1 MLPKTMKAAVAAAG
15 ISCAGVCGVVVAP
28 AAYAG
33 DAVNALP
40 ATGDVHGASSRPI
53 IFILPGQSV
62 GTQPYGKM
70 KSNLEAGGYDTRILD
85 LKGTDVVADAH
96 LIADEVH
103 RVRED
108 NPDAEISLVGHSAG
122 GISAREY
129 LKHQGGTSD
138 IARYIAIGSPQYGSP
153 GACVQGGTA
162 KDLCP
167 GSEYMN
173 RLNAGDDTPGP
184 TEYYAIRGEHEWADG
199 RLDGGQCRMKPVA
212 SPSPLINGGFHPSI
226 ESLQSEV
233 SATVLAALNGTCTGE
248 FVDEPID
255 SIQAK
260 DTIFQDGL

>member
-1 MLPKTMKAAVAAAG
+1 MLPKTLKAAIAAAG
-15 ISCAGVCGVVVAP
+15 ASCAGVCALFVAP
-28 AAYAG
+28 AAHAG
-33 DAVNALP
+33 DAFAAPDGVP
-40 ATGDVHGASSRPI
+40 SEGSRPVV
-53 IFILPGQSV
+53 FILPGQSV
-62 GTQPYGKM
+62 GTLPYGKM
-70 KSNLEAGGYDTRILD
+70 KANLEAGGYDTRILD
-85 LKGTDVVADAH
+85 LKGIDVVADAH
-96 LIADEVH
+96 RIADAVH

-129 LKHQGGTSD
+129 VKYQGGTEE

-153 GACVQGGTA
+153 GACVQGGSA

-173 RLNAGDDTPGP
+173 RLNVGDDTPGP

-212 SPSPLINGGFHPSI
+212 SPSPLINGGFHHSI
-226 ESLQSEV
+226 EPLQSEV
-233 SATVLAALNGTCTGE
+233 SATVLAALNGMCTGE
-248 FVDEPID
+248 YVDEPID
-255 SIQAK
+255 FIQAK

>member
-1 MLPKTMKAAVAAAG
+1 ML
-15 ISCAGVCGVVVAP
+15 VCVEPSPQLLKRGMR
-28 AAYAG
+28 G
-33 DAVNALP
+33 DALP
-40 ATGDVHGASSRPI
+40 TTTDVHSENSHPVV
-53 IFILPGQSV
+53 FILPGQSV
-62 GTQPYGKM
+62 GTLPYGKI
-70 KSNLEAGGYDTRILD
+70 KSNLQAGGYDARVLA

-103 RVRED
+103 RVHEN

-129 LKHQGGTSD
+129 LKHQGGTED

-153 GACVQGGTA
+153 GACVQSGTA
-162 KDLCP
+162 KDLCL
-167 GSEYMN
+167 GSEYLN

-199 RLDGGQCRMKPVA
+199 RVDGGQCRMKLVA
-212 SPSPLINGGFHPSI
+212 SPSPLINGGFHHSI
-226 ESLQSEV
+226 EPLQSEV
-233 SATVLAALNGTCTGE
+233 SATVLAALNNTCTGE
-248 FVDEPID
+248 YVDEPID